1 MAVIHSVHEP
11 NMVYGSQPSPPTY
24 VPIIHQIFGVF
35 RDGKPMSR
43 LFANSLHRWRQVAQ
57 RMSAQHHLWSVD
69 EVEAL
74 IKQQYPLLWHTY
86 VHVPF
91 SVMRVDIGRVAI
103 LHHYGGMYAD
113 LDVYPNRDTY
123 AHADFAVQKV
133 YASGYCSSKTKCVPA
148 KRKHNVAHKSDVID
162 MEVLIAAQGH
172 PILLDWL
179 DYMRQ
184 QIEEKNYAESQF
196 YQTAKIRYIHQT
208 TGPQCLARFLRLQEN
223 QQVRRKMKFVSC
235 NNFACVDELTIPELQ
250 LFDVLSFESNSYYG
264 EKNAFKSL
272 VGDGDGAVP
281 VLHGS
286 QPSVRLLRRF
296 NTKRKVTED
305 DVVNK
310 PSDISSSSDV
320 VQYPSGDAVEASR
333 CSDSDTSSLPD
344 VDECAAISMR
354 AMQSIQTPIGRKFRM
369 RAKTRLHSP
378 AECTDITPR
387 ITEHGEQTPAKSF
400 SDQVVQTSAKAF
412 SDQDVQTS
420 QTTVCV
426 RHADHGTQTP
436 TRRDDCITVN
446 DLRRHIKTW
455 GNCIATKTFLEDLP
469 GHVFRFVTEPVHREQ
484 VPSPSTQ

>member
-1 MAVIHSVHEP
+1 
-11 NMVYGSQPSPPTY
+11 
-24 VPIIHQIFGVF
+24 
-35 RDGKPMSR
+35 
-43 LFANSLHRWRQVAQ
+43 
-57 RMSAQHHLWSVD
+57 
-69 EVEAL
+69 
-74 IKQQYPLLWHTY
+74 
-86 VHVPF
+86 
-91 SVMRVDIGRVAI
+91 MRVDIGRVAI

-133 YASGYCSSKTKCVPA
+133 YASGYCSSKAKCVPA
-148 KRKHNVAHKSDVID
+148 KRKHNVAHKSNVID
-162 MEVLIAAQGH
+162 MEVLIATQGH
-172 PILLDWL
+172 PILLEWL

-223 QQVRRKMKFVSC
+223 QQVRRKLKFVSC

-305 DVVNK
+305 DVVTE
-310 PSDISSSSDV
+310 DD
-320 VQYPSGDAVEASR
+320 
-333 CSDSDTSSLPD
+333 
-344 VDECAAISMR
+344 
-354 AMQSIQTPIGRKFRM
+354 
-369 RAKTRLHSP
+369 P
-378 AECTDITPR
+378 AECTDTTPR

-436 TRRDDCITVN
+436 TRRDDSITVN

-469 GHVFRFVTEPVHREQ
+469 GHLFRFVTEPVHRED
-484 VPSPSTQ
+484 VTSPSTQ